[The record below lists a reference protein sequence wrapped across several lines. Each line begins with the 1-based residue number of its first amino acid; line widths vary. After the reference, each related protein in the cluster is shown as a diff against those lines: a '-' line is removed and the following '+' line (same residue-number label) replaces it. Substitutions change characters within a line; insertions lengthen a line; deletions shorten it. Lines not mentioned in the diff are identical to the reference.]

1 MIVFINYKFQNG
13 SNSHRPVC
21 KIIRRKWEEI
31 KWDRKQ
37 LLLRMTAVMI
47 PGNLNGTGKLIMIG
61 EFFKGIDR
69 PSAIFNINRI
79 QLIIRFDD
87 KFQFG

>member
-1 MIVFINYKFQNG
+1 MRYSAELNL
-13 SNSHRPVC
+13 HRPLR
-21 KIIRRKWEEI
+21 KILRHKRDKVKRYGE
-31 KWDRKQ
+31 Q
-37 LLLRMTAVMI
+37 SLLRVIAIIVS
-47 PGNLNGTGKLIMIG
+47 GNLNGTGKLIMIG

-69 PSAIFNINRI
+69 PSALFNINRI